1 MSAPTLSSLSVGDE
15 VVRASTTFERA
26 DMIRYAGASG
36 DFNPIH
42 HNERFATEMG
52 LPNVIVHGMLTMARA
67 IGPVVTWVGDPGA
80 VLSYGVRF
88 TRPVPVPD
96 PGTVEV
102 QIVGTVGAIDTDAG
116 TARIDL
122 RVTLDGAMVL
132 GKSRATVR
140 LAP

>member
-1 MSAPTLSSLSVGDE
+1 MSGPTLSSLAVGDE
-15 VVRASTTFERA
+15 VVRTSTTFERA
-26 DMIRYAGASG
+26 DMVRYAGASG

-52 LPNVIVHGMLTMARA
+52 LPNVIVHGMLTMARVIA
-67 IGPVVTWVGDPGA
+67 PEVSWVGDPGA

-96 PGTVEV
+96 PGSVEV
-102 QIVGTVGAIDTDAG
+102 EIVGTVGALDVQAG

-122 RVTLDGAMVL
+122 KVSLAGAMVL

-140 LAP
+140 LPS